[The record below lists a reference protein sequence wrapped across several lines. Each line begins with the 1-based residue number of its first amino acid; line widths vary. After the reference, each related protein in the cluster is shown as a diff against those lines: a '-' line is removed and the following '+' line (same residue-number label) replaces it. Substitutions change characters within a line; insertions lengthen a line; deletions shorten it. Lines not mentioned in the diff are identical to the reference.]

1 MTTIINA
8 SNGATSGLIT
18 TADASGILQLQTN
31 NGTPA
36 LTLNTTQALGVGTS
50 PSYGTAGQA
59 LISQGSGA
67 APIWGSA
74 GAMTLISTKSI
85 SSATSFNF
93 TGLSGYNYYQL
104 IFTASSLSANDY
116 FVLQFG
122 YGSTPTYITS
132 GYGCGISRPNSAT
145 SQANLINSAVSYIT
159 LQYPSTVAGPI
170 TSNLF
175 INTALSTS
183 PSYITVNGITQ
194 TSNAYVAMVEG
205 NLQPSST
212 ITALQVYMLYGATF
226 SGTASLYG
234 ISS

>member
-1 MTTIINA
+1 MTIIVNGSNTPTA
-8 SNGATSGLIT
+8 GAVGYGDGTNLAFTSAGTTGQFLSSNGSSAPSWVG
-18 TADASGILQLQTN
+18 APAS
-31 NGTPA
+31 
-36 LTLNTTQALGVGTS
+36 
-50 PSYGTAGQA
+50 
-59 LISQGSGA
+59 
-67 APIWGSA
+67 
-74 GAMTLISTKSI
+74 AMTLISTKSI

-104 IFTASSLSANDY
+104 IFTASSFSANDY
-116 FVLQFG
+116 LVLQFG

-132 GYGCGISRPNSAT
+132 GYGYGISRTNAAT
-145 SQANLINSAVSYIT
+145 TQANTFSTAASYIT
-159 LQYPSTVAGPI
+159 LQYPLAYPGPI

-183 PSYITVNGITQ
+183 PSYITVNGIAQ
-194 TSNAYVAMVEG
+194 TSIEFVTMVEG

-212 ITALQVYMLYGATF
+212 ITALQVYMLGGNTF